1 MFECSDVR
9 FGAVAAVLL
18 VAGSACAWE
27 GPKLTVDPSAPRVT
41 RTWADVKASVA
52 HSVARTAYGY
62 YAYSRTFNDL
72 GPIDTSGT
80 LTDEELKTQ
89 FAMACVLASP
99 ITVKGPAKPQVSKW
113 LGDKMLMNVNN
124 DKVARQG
131 HVVAE
136 QDGALVVVKYLWG
149 MNNGSLAVA
158 FYNPTD
164 AARRISATAEE
175 LCLTGP
181 VEWTDRFDPAV
192 SGKSAGGLAFDV
204 PAHGTRLVYASG
216 KAALRRWYGGECA
229 QSENGVRLW
238 PCVFAPTDGDYT
250 LVFRADGESP
260 YRVKVNG
267 LDLGEFHG
275 GSRVRVRLWRAEN
288 SVRIAGPGAGT
299 IRGMELQTGNNK

>member
-1 MFECSDVR
+1 MHVPDDLLLHTLRRMSAEEIAALPDV
-9 FGAVAAVLL
+9 
-18 VAGSACAWE
+18 SE
-27 GPKLTVDPSAPRVT
+27 GLEHRVK
-41 RTWADVKASVA
+41 RYADV
-52 HSVARTAYGY
+52 
-62 YAYSRTFNDL
+62 
-72 GPIDTSGT
+72 
-80 LTDEELKTQ
+80 
-89 FAMACVLASP
+89 
-99 ITVKGPAKPQVSKW
+99 
-113 LGDKMLMNVNN
+113 
-124 DKVARQG
+124 
-131 HVVAE
+131 
-136 QDGALVVVKYLWG
+136 
-149 MNNGSLAVA
+149 
-158 FYNPTD
+158 
-164 AARRISATAEE
+164 SATAEE
-175 LCLTGP
+175 LCLEGP

-299 IRGMELQTGNNK
+299 IRGMELQAGNN